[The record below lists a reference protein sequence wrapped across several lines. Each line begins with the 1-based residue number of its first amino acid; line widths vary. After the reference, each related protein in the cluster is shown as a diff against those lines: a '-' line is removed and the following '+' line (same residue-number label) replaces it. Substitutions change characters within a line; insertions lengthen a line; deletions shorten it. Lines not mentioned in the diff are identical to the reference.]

1 MTPPALP
8 ASLVDLLGRRAER
21 DPETPYFHVYDETVT
36 YGRLWR
42 ESARYAAGLR
52 RFGVDRGDTVCLIY
66 PTCAEFFYTFFGAL
80 RLGAIPVPLY
90 PTLGVEATASIF
102 RDSEASVV
110 ATIGWFR
117 PGVDESRAAAANVRH
132 IVEPTDLEV
141 DDPVPAFP
149 TMGRDDTAF
158 LQYTSGSTGQPR
170 GVVLSHANVVD
181 TVAFMAEAAQ
191 LTRDDVVVSWLP
203 LYHDMGLIGCSFTP
217 PWSGAPL
224 YLLPPDLTCPAGARR
239 RVVPLGRASFSWS
252 ALAGLLEGVFHAVFI
267 AVPRCPRS
275 GGLTVGAAV
284 APAVARAR
292 TLRSLVSPT
301 PSCLSCPLGSTAV
314 SSEPGM
320 TSTRPIGDA
329 RPPVLP
335 A

>member
-52 RFGVDRGDTVCLIY
+52 RFGVDRGDKVCLIY

-90 PTLGVEATASIF
+90 PTLGRRGDGEHLPRLRGERRGHHRVVPPGGR
-102 RDSEASVV
+102 RD
-110 ATIGWFR
+110 
-117 PGVDESRAAAANVRH
+117 PGPAAANIRH

-141 DDPVPAFP
+141 DDPAPAFP
-149 TMGRDDTAF
+149 AIGRDDMAF

-203 LYHDMGLIGCSFTP
+203 LYHDMGLIGCASP
-217 PWSGAPL
+217 RPGA
-224 YLLPPDLTCPAGARR
+224 ARR
-239 RVVPLGRASFSWS
+239 SSSCRPISRTRAS
-252 ALAGLLEGVFHAVFI
+252 
-267 AVPRCPRS
+267 
-275 GGLTVGAAV
+275 
-284 APAVARAR
+284 
-292 TLRSLVSPT
+292 
-301 PSCLSCPLGSTAV
+301 GS
-314 SSEPGM
+314 S
-320 TSTRPIGDA
+320 
-329 RPPVLP
+329 
-335 A
+335 